1 LYLGVRSVLLSV
13 LREVLDYKYR
23 APRALLST
31 RSLIFKLAFLVFS
44 VVISITQAV
53 IIVVV
58 YVIALLLILLVM
70 GLWRSTLYI
79 VISILAL
86 YASVTLGALLLHG
99 DVVKVTRFTLIAAS
113 TLPVLV
119 LIASTTK
126 PSTLRK
132 ILVLYL
138 LFIVFNSVLRE
149 ILDVVTVYRARGVEG
164 LKYWL
169 RVIVASIILSLS
181 RSTSLIDSLRSRG
194 VEVE

>member
-1 LYLGVRSVLLSV
+1 MLLSV

-31 RSLIFKLAFLVFS
+31 RSLIFKLALLVFS
-44 VVISITQAV
+44 IVFSTTQAV

-58 YVIALLLILLVM
+58 YAIALLLILLIL
-70 GLWRSTLYI
+70 GLWRSTIYI

-86 YASVTLGALLLHG
+86 YASLMLGALLLHG
-99 DVVKVTRFTLIAAS
+99 DVVRVTRFILIAAS

-126 PSTLRK
+126 PSTLRR

-149 ILDVVTVYRARGVEG
+149 ILDVVTVYKARGVGG

-169 RVIVASIILSLS
+169 RVIVASITLSLS
-181 RSTSLIDSLRSRG
+181 RSALLVDSLRSRG